1 MDRRRFVELSAAGV
15 PAVVALSSA
24 SCVPQLRR
32 ADSFGSPQPLASPQ
46 LDTYLLTMDRGLNR
60 LATERVLKPQA
71 AAAQGGHAGVA
82 DAQVADANDALARAA
97 LRTLFAVGMLGDLP
111 YENQIDGRV
120 QERLWSL
127 APEIDETTSAMH
139 RHLELRTSSE
149 WADLQVRLQH
159 RRNPA
164 MEIVEQLSNG
174 AEEMGLSRRR
184 RLHTRALITQTSLR
198 LRSQPPEVVVAEYL
212 DQTRRVMESRA
223 MDVMAQRNLA
233 ARLGEAAFWNE
244 REAARRE
251 TPRGLKTLGWGL
263 AIFAGSAVIVAAG
276 GFIAVFGMTAGAIV
290 MLVGLVQLALSS
302 GRSASQLPDS

>member
-1 MDRRRFVELSAAGV
+1 M
-15 PAVVALSSA
+15 
-24 SCVPQLRR
+24 
-32 ADSFGSPQPLASPQ
+32 
-46 LDTYLLTMDRGLNR
+46 
-60 LATERVLKPQA
+60 
-71 AAAQGGHAGVA
+71 
-82 DAQVADANDALARAA
+82 
-97 LRTLFAVGMLGDLP
+97 RT
-111 YENQIDGRV
+111 
-120 QERLWSL
+120 
-127 APEIDETTSAMH
+127 
-139 RHLELRTSSE
+139 HLELRTSSE